1 MSKQKEALLR
11 EIQELQFTTVELQLF
26 LDTHPDD
33 QRALADYV
41 EYSKKLQELIAQYSK
56 MYGPLIGYGVTSEE
70 LDKGYRWIDSWPWEG
85 LGGKR

>member
-1 MSKQKEALLR
+1 
-11 EIQELQFTTVELQLF
+11 
-26 LDTHPDD
+26 
-33 QRALADYV
+33 LADYV

-70 LDKGYRWIDSWPWEG
+70 LDKGYRWIDSWPWED